1 MNRGEV
7 WWVELG
13 ERRRVVL
20 LSDDGRAV
28 QVVEPS
34 GVDIDGLG
42 IEVPVLDGVVRVGF
56 PRPGF
61 TLCTWETTVTVD
73 DLLERA
79 GTVPQ
84 AKLDE
89 IEDALR
95 AEPPAPSPDAVTRL
109 GEIRDALRR
118 AAAG

>member
-7 WWVELG
+7 WWVWFG

-42 IEVPVLDGVVRVGF
+42 VEVPVLDGVVRVGF
-56 PRPGF
+56 PQPGF

-73 DLLERA
+73 DLLSPAGRA
-79 GTVPQ
+79 SE
-84 AKLDE
+84 AELDE
-89 IEDALR
+89 IEEALR
-95 AEPPAPSPDAVTRL
+95 AEPPASSPDAVARL
-109 GEIRDALRR
+109 AAIRDALRR
-118 AAAG
+118 RS